1 MGKSDVVLKQWLK
14 NKVRFADLFNA
25 VVFDG
30 EQVIKPEELEEISS
44 ESGIVIA
51 NADNDERSGA
61 CSTCI
66 GESGKDSLCHAGKGN
81 VV

>member
-51 NADNDERSGA
+51 NADNEGRGGA
-61 CSTCI
+61 CST
-66 GESGKDSLCHAGKGN
+66 GFGKSGKDSLCHAGKGN